1 MPSALMMFKLQ
12 GALTPEAIATL
23 RRDAPDVLEQLKVPG
38 NLVEVAG
45 NVLDLDSNDIAYLE
59 AIPPALRE
67 GLRAAI
73 SAAIEA
79 EKPVHVGFSPGY
91 DFEVRIWDYE
101 QGVSVHLSGPYPPT
115 IPHDRFASP

>member
-1 MPSALMMFKLQ
+1 MPSALMMYKLQ
-12 GALTPEAIATL
+12 GALTQESIDAL
-23 RRDAPDVLEQLKVPG
+23 RRDAPDVIEQFKVPG

-67 GLRAAI
+67 GMRATISSAI
-73 SAAIEA
+73 DAD
-79 EKPVHVGFSPGY
+79 KPVHIGFSPGY

-115 IPHDRFASP
+115 IPHDRFASR

>member
-1 MPSALMMFKLQ
+1 MMFKLQ